1 MENTEYSIYLL
12 GKFVG
17 DIEGSLYLKPRFNKF
32 LWKKSEMF
40 VIFQHPA
47 FLDLNNFCNKHVYTK
62 LLSQFR
68 AVHSY
73 GTRNTRTGKQT
84 CLKVLY
90 T

>member
-17 DIEGSLYLKPRFNKF
+17 DIEGSLYLKPQFNKF
-32 LWKKSEMF
+32 LWKKSKMF
-40 VIFQHPA
+40 VNFQHPA
-47 FLDLNNFCNKHVYTK
+47 FWDLNNFCNEHVYTK
-62 LLSQFR
+62 LLSQLR